1 VQKRGSFSPLK
12 AAPLRNPGQS
22 VEREIFTQIEVIS
35 EEAVGLI
42 IAFVMTLTNLAL
54 WLFNI
59 PPSIAFF
66 SSLTLL
72 VGLCIY
78 SIPKIRRL
86 GLKLSRLKQARD
98 GERAVA
104 EYLDS
109 LKNED
114 CRVLHDVVG
123 ENFNLDHVIISTK
136 GIYTIETKTLSKY
149 NPDSKIVFDG
159 DSIRIGNYQPPKN
172 PIIQAKAQA
181 AWLRRLLEE
190 STGKIYSI
198 RPVVVFPGWFIE
210 RTNKAKPSEVWA
222 LEPKAL
228 QGFIRNEP
236 IILTR
241 ADIGLIVQHLKR
253 HIRTTQ

>member
-1 VQKRGSFSPLK
+1 MPAVYAKPVQKRDGFSPLK

-22 VEREIFTQIEVIS
+22 IEREIFTQIEVIS

-72 VGLCIY
+72 VGLCVY
-78 SIPKIRRL
+78 NIPKIRRL

-104 EYLDS
+104 EYSDS
-109 LKNED
+109 LKNEE
-114 CRVLHDVVG
+114 CRVLHDIVG
-123 ENFNLDHVIISTK
+123 ENFNLDHVIISTR
-136 GIYTIETKTLSKY
+136 GIYTIETKTYSKY
-149 NPDSKIVFDG
+149 DPNGKIIYNGESVQ
-159 DSIRIGNYQPPKN
+159 IGNHKYPDN

-181 AWLRRLLEE
+181 TWLR
-190 STGKIYSI
+190 
-198 RPVVVFPGWFIE
+198 
-210 RTNKAKPSEVWA
+210 
-222 LEPKAL
+222 
-228 QGFIRNEP
+228 
-236 IILTR
+236 
-241 ADIGLIVQHLKR
+241 
-253 HIRTTQ
+253 